1 MMEEKLRR
9 RRRARVAQADCVACG
24 SCVKVCPKGAI
35 KVYKGLYACVDEELC
50 IGCGRCAAE
59 CPAAIIEIEETAI

>member
-1 MMEEKLRR
+1 MEGKERKKRK
-9 RRRARVAQADCVACG
+9 AIVSQDECVACG

-35 KVYKGLYACVDEELC
+35 KVYKGLYACVDENLC

-59 CPAAIIEIEETAI
+59 CPAAIIEIGEVV